1 MNGIGF
7 ALPEIFMLVA
17 ALVVLLVDLFL
28 RQHSRIL
35 TYMLTQAALL
45 AAALLVYGNFADGP
59 ARQVVGDMYMH
70 DYLSSL
76 LKVMALLLT
85 CVIVVYGRKY
95 WSDHQ
100 EAPGEFYVLVLFTV
114 LGMMLMVSSTH
125 LIVLYLGLE
134 LMSLSLYALVSL
146 LRDDSRATEAAMKY
160 FILGALA
167 SGMLLYGISILYGL
181 TGSLELLAIAE
192 ILSHEGSAETVPLLL
207 ALVFLIA
214 GLGFKL
220 GVVPFHMWVPDVYQ
234 GAPTAVTALI
244 ASIPKLAT
252 LALLVRLLVSGL
264 GNITSDWAQ
273 ILMVL
278 GMLSI
283 MLGNLVAIAQMNL
296 KRMLAYS
303 AIAHM
308 GFILLGISTQT
319 MDGNSAALFYA
330 LVYVVMSVGGF
341 GVLILLGQAGIDAE
355 TLYDL
360 KGLNKR
366 SPWFAFMMLLL
377 LFSMAGIPPL
387 AGFHAKLLVIN
398 AVLQAGHLVLAVGM
412 VIMSVIGAFYYL
424 RAIKMMY
431 FDEPDDSTPLKWDLE
446 FGLTLSLNGVW
457 VLVIGLMPSFLM
469 TVCVRALD
477 AKHLL

>member
-1 MNGIGF
+1 MNGIEF

-28 RQHSRIL
+28 KQHSRIL

-45 AAALLVYGNFADGP
+45 TAAFLVYGNFADGS
-59 ARQVVGDMYMH
+59 ARQVVGDMYVH

-76 LKVMALLLT
+76 LKVAALLLT

-95 WSDHQ
+95 WSYHK
-100 EAPGEFYVLVLFTV
+100 EAPSEFYVLVLFTL

-146 LRDDSRATEAAMKY
+146 LRDNSRATEAAMKY

-181 TGSLELLAIAE
+181 TGSLELLGIAE
-192 ILSHEGSAETVPLLL
+192 AISHEVGAQTVPLLL

-234 GAPTAVTALI
+234 GAPTVVTALI

-252 LALLVRLLVSGL
+252 FALLVRLLVSGL

-273 ILMVL
+273 IFMVL

-283 MLGNLVAIAQMNL
+283 ILGNLAAIAQVNL

-308 GFILLGISTQT
+308 GFIVLGISTQT
-319 MDGNSAALFYA
+319 IDGNSAALFYA

-341 GVLILLGQAGIDAE
+341 GILILLGQAGLDAE
-355 TLYDL
+355 TLSDL

-366 SPWFAFMMLLL
+366 SPWFALMMLLL

-398 AVLQAGHLVLAVGM
+398 SVLQAGYLLLAVGM

-431 FDEPDDSTPLKWDLE
+431 FDEPEDSTPLRWDVE
-446 FGLTLSLNGVW
+446 FGVTLSLNGAW
-457 VLVIGLMPSFLM
+457 VLLVGLMPNLLM
-469 TVCVRALD
+469 TACVKALD